1 MTAAT
6 KDVVSDKLGTEETP
20 DPALLAFPVEAST
33 KIYAGTMVATN
44 AAGNAVPAGTAGAVV
59 IWGRC
64 EKQVDNSSGN
74 AGDLVVTVRKGPY
87 YFAQDQSIT
96 QANIGQNAYAVDD
109 STVSLSDGGGTR
121 LLAGVIYPIGETTTS
136 LATTSKVPVWLGL
149 PNAYELS
156 AGLTT
161 SGSARNVVTS
171 LAAYTGSGT
180 ATLTASANGAWATQD
195 GVTNAV
201 GDLVFIQ
208 GGTTN
213 LTAAK
218 DSGPW
223 QISSLGSASAP
234 WVLARPSW
242 FANGAAID
250 PGVIVEIGGE
260 GTAWAGTEWKSFVA
274 QGKVVGTDDPT
285 FYVGR
290 VVVPVTLVAG
300 TVTISSVGIRSATR
314 SNLEAQLN
322 TKAGTTTSTVGYG
335 TIAAMTPGYAGTASA
350 VVDAIAAGQT
360 LQSADTSSLNVLISN
375 W

>member
-6 KDVVSDKLGTEETP
+6 QDVLTDKLGDEDIP

-33 KIYAGTMVATN
+33 KIYGGTLVATN
-44 AAGNAVPAGTAGAVV
+44 AAGNAVPAGTAGALV

-64 EKQVDNSSGN
+64 EKQVDNS
-74 AGDLVVTVRKGPY
+74 AGTAGALTVSVRKGPF
-87 YFAQDQSIT
+87 YFANDGSIA

-109 STVSLSDGGGTR
+109 NTVSLSDGGGTR
-121 LLAGVIYPIGETTTS
+121 LFAGVIYPIGETTLS
-136 LATTSKVPVWLGL
+136 LTTTSKVPVWVGL
-149 PNAYELS
+149 SNAYELA
-156 AGLTT
+156 AGLATG
-161 SGSARNVVTS
+161 GSARNVVTS

-180 ATLTASANGAWATQD
+180 NTLTASANGAWAAQD

-201 GDLVFIQ
+201 GDTVFIQ

-223 QISSLGSASAP
+223 VISSLGGAAAP
-234 WVLARPSW
+234 WVLVRPSW
-242 FANGAAID
+242 FTTGSAID
-250 PGVIVEIGGE
+250 PGLVIEVAGE
-260 GTAWAGTEWKSFVA
+260 GTAWAGTEWKSFA
-274 QGKVVGTDDPT
+274 APAKVVGTDDPT

-290 VVVPVTLVAG
+290 VTVPVTLSGG
-300 TVTISSVGIRSATR
+300 TFTISTVGIRSATR

-322 TKAGTTTSTVGYG
+322 TKGGTTTTTVGYG

-350 VVDAIAAGQT
+350 VVDAIASGQT
-360 LQSADTSSLNVLISN
+360 LQSGDTSSLNVLITN